1 MVVTVCDRVD
11 PVDRVELTH
20 WFDRARLPWSPLMV
34 AGRQFDA
41 LICDSEDVPGLV
53 AYDRL
58 YDVANLAVQWLGDNL
73 CPDIAVGR
81 GFKAQMM
88 AYRAVAD
95 AVRSTITQ
103 EDGDVMV
110 AQLVELRDV
119 IDQHTAAIDQAEP

>member
-11 PVDRVELTH
+11 SVDRVELTH
-20 WFDRARLPWSPLMV
+20 WFDRARLPWGPLM
-34 AGRQFDA
+34 AAKRQFDA

-53 AYDRL
+53 AY
-58 YDVANLAVQWLGDNL
+58 
-73 CPDIAVGR
+73 

-95 AVRSTITQ
+95 AMRSTITE
-103 EDGDVMV
+103 EDGDVMM

-119 IDQHTAAIDQAEP
+119 IDQHTGAIDQAEP